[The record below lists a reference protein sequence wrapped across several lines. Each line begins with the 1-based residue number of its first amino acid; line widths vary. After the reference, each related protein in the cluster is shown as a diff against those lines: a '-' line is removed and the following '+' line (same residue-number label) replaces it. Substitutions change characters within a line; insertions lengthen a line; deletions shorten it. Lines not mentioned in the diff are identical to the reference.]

1 MFALFARK
9 PRPRQAAEFRPTL
22 EFLEGRTAPSQLGGF
37 TLPPPDLSSA
47 TIASDA
53 QQLKAFASANPA
65 IVPLLQ
71 QGPQLLTVAL
81 NFVSVA
87 LPGSLGQAEQL
98 ASDGLAILHAAGY

>member
-1 MFALFARK
+1 MFAFFGGK

-53 QQLKAFASANPA
+53 QQLKSFAASTPA

-71 QGPQLLTVAL
+71 QGPQLLTIAL
-81 NFVSVA
+81 NVVA
-87 LPGSLGQAEQL
+87 VAAPGSLSQAEQL